1 MQKQIV
7 YVMGFSNNLSKRFS
21 VDTHK
26 QEDDLLHLH
35 WYTTTFSQY
44 CIWSAPSKCFFVWA
58 QNTHQRCGDIL
69 SRVAME
75 RTLETNVINSL
86 ILFLVYYI
94 NNKLQWKICNLYF
107 VLSYI
112 FIICVATFF
121 FLSVYRRQWI
131 IHLSFFLQANWW
143 CFKGNC
149 VWL

>member
-1 MQKQIV
+1 
-7 YVMGFSNNLSKRFS
+7 MGFSNNLSKCVFS
-21 VDTHK
+21 
-26 QEDDLLHLH
+26 
-35 WYTTTFSQY
+35 WYSQTRGWSTTLTLIHYNIFTRLY
-44 CIWSAPSKCFFVWA
+44 LICTIKVLFVWA

-107 VLSYI
+107 RIVLH
-112 FIICVATFF
+112 FIICVETFF

>member
-1 MQKQIV
+1 MF
-7 YVMGFSNNLSKRFS
+7 FSRHTQTRGWSTTLTLIHYNIFTILYLICTIKELFCLSTKH
-21 VDTHK
+21 T
-26 QEDDLLHLH
+26 
-35 WYTTTFSQY
+35 
-44 CIWSAPSKCFFVWA
+44 
-58 QNTHQRCGDIL
+58 RCGDIL

-107 VLSYI
+107 RIVLH